1 MEDTPPAHI
10 ESIFMDSGAHT
21 LYNVHVLKSTGKQ
34 KRPGKHGRDLE
45 AANVVWG
52 RGDFSYFDLSKGS
65 PFRKY
70 CDRYASFI
78 KKFGK
83 YVDFFATVDAISNPD
98 LTWEIQR
105 YFEEE
110 HGVQPVPIVHY
121 GTPMEYVDRYL
132 ETGRYDFLGVGGL
145 GQGVSRGQYYTWGD
159 EFFTHICPA
168 SNNYLPVIKT
178 HGFAMTSWDLI
189 TRWPWWSVDSATWVK
204 VAAYGHIIVPRWT
217 PEGGFRFDRPPMT
230 VTLSNKSPNQK
241 EKDKHYKNAR
251 PGVKGQVRAWLNE
264 IGIALGVEDENGE
277 EVERG
282 VLTHHQPRSLAN
294 IHYFQRLAASR
305 PPWPHPLNKK
315 IVACCTVNYQK
326 GFGL

>member
-1 MEDTPPAHI
+1 MSDTLPHI

-21 LYNVHVLKSTGKQ
+21 LYNVHVLKSTGKK
-34 KRPGKHGRDLE
+34 KREGRHGRELE
-45 AANVVWG
+45 AENVVWG
-52 RGDFSYFDLSKGS
+52 RGDFSYFDLSRGS

-70 CDRYASFI
+70 CDTYASFI
-78 KKFGK
+78 KKFSK

-98 LTWEIQR
+98 ITWEIQR

-121 GTPMEYVDRYL
+121 GTPMKYVDRYL
-132 ETGRYDFLGVGGL
+132 QTGRYDFLGVGGL
-145 GQGVSRGQYYTWGD
+145 GQGVSRAQYYTWGD
-159 EFFTHICPA
+159 EFFCHICPE
-168 SNNYLPVIKT
+168 SNNYLPLVKT

-189 TRWPWWSVDSATWVK
+189 VRWPWWSVDSATWVK
-204 VAAYGHIIVPRWT
+204 VAAYGHIIVPRSS
-217 PEGGFRFDRPPMT
+217 EDSGFRFDRPPLMI
-230 VTLSNKSPNQK
+230 TLSNKSPNVK
-241 EKDKHYKNAR
+241 ERDKHYKNSR
-251 PGVKGQVRAWLNE
+251 DNVKAQVRRWLDE
-264 IGIALGVEDENGE
+264 IGIALGSEDENGE

-305 PPWPHPLNKK
+305 PEWPNPLDKK
-315 IVACCTVNYQK
+315 IVAASTVKYQK